1 MEKDANI
8 LTEFN
13 FAMSELKKKGDA
25 KISFYE
31 SLHGSVFKVSIS
43 INSLDYREENIDLI
57 IAIIQLNNQL

>member
-13 FAMSELKKKGDA
+13 FAKSELKKKGEA
-25 KISFYE
+25 KISFSE
-31 SLHGSVFKVSIS
+31 SLNGSIFKVSIS
-43 INSLDYREENIDLI
+43 INSLDYHAENIDLI